1 MKKRKG
7 ERKRNRKKKE
17 RMEDFLKKTM
27 GISR

>member
-17 RMEDFLKKTM
+17 RMEDFFKKDN
-27 GISR
+27 GNF